1 MTIKR
6 TEKVFET
13 LELSDDQ
20 SPVCPRTCQADIE
33 MVPSCGRLHQHHALP
48 FFFSSQPDVPFS
60 GANLPPGSI
69 KSLNELACRLKEPS
83 LLAQLVMSLFSV
95 LIVRQC
101 GSREAN
107 LAMCAV
113 DTAGTSWRANME
125 VGM

>member
-1 MTIKR
+1 MMAKR

-33 MVPSCGRLHQHHALP
+33 MVSSCGRLHQHP
-48 FFFSSQPDVPFS
+48 RVTSQPDVPFS

-69 KSLNELACRLKEPS
+69 KSLNELACRLKDPS
-83 LLAQLVMSLFSV
+83 LLAQLVMSLFCV

-101 GSREAN
+101 VSRGAN